1 MGIQKVAIVT
11 GAGQGIGLAVALK
24 FASEGVKVVLNDLDA
39 DLCSTACKSINNT
52 YPNMALAVAG
62 NSAEVSVIDSLIFEA
77 VKNFG
82 RLDIVVA
89 NSGITR
95 FGDFLTFSEK
105 DFEDVSEVNLKGT
118 FFLCQKAAIQLINQ
132 GGGGSIVLMSS
143 VVGHLAHKNLAAYAM
158 TKAAIEMLAKNLV
171 VELSK
176 YKIRVN
182 TVAPGATLTERT
194 LEDQAY
200 HHTWSQIT
208 PLGIPAEVNDIAEA
222 VCFFSSDAAKHITG
236 QSLVVDGGWTS
247 VGIQPD

>member
-1 MGIQKVAIVT
+1 M
-11 GAGQGIGLAVALK
+11 
-24 FASEGVKVVLNDLDA
+24 
-39 DLCSTACKSINNT
+39 
-52 YPNMALAVAG
+52 
-62 NSAEVSVIDSLIFEA
+62 
-77 VKNFG
+77 
-82 RLDIVVA
+82 
-89 NSGITR
+89 
-95 FGDFLTFSEK
+95 
-105 DFEDVSEVNLKGT
+105 
-118 FFLCQKAAIQLINQ
+118 
-132 GGGGSIVLMSS
+132 LMSS

-194 LEDQAY
+194 LEDKAY
-200 HHTWSQIT
+200 HQTWSQIT
-208 PLGIPAEVNDIAEA
+208 PLGIPAEVNDIAQA